1 MTDERRENGK
11 KPETPDKEHFL
22 EAGRAVNTH
31 GVRGEL
37 KIEPWTDSPAFL
49 TRFQRI
55 TVGNT
60 EYAVEKARVHGKFV
74 LVKLEGVDSME
85 TAETMKT
92 QSIYIRREDAHLPSG
107 TVFLADLIGCEV
119 FDLRL
124 NRVIGKLEE
133 LLSLP
138 AGDIYRVVS
147 QQGEVLIPARPEFQ
161 RGAEPEKHR
170 LLVETIPGMGVDEE

>member
-1 MTDERRENGK
+1 MTEERKEIK
-11 KPETPDKEHFL
+11 KPTVTPDKTVFL

-49 TRFQRI
+49 TRFERM

-74 LVKLEGVDSME
+74 LAKLAGVDSVE
-85 TAETMKT
+85 AAEAMKT
-92 QSIYIRREDAHLPSG
+92 QSVYIRREDAHLPSG

-124 NRVIGKLEE
+124 NRVIGKLAE

-147 QQGEVLIPARPEFQ
+147 DEGEVLIPARPEFQ
-161 RGAEPEKHR
+161 RGAEPENHR
-170 LLVETIPGMGVDEE
+170 LLVETIPGMGVGEE

>member
-1 MTDERRENGK
+1 MTEERKENGK
-11 KPETPDKEHFL
+11 ISVSPDKTLFL

-49 TRFQRI
+49 TRFKRM

-74 LVKLEGVDSME
+74 LVKLEGVDSVE
-85 TAETMKT
+85 AAESMKT
-92 QSIYIRREDAHLPSG
+92 QSVYIRREDAHLPSG

-124 NRVIGKLEE
+124 NRVIGRLEE

-147 QQGEVLIPARPEFQ
+147 QEGEVLIPARSEFQ
-161 RGAEPEKHR
+161 RGAEPENRR
-170 LLVETIPGMGVDEE
+170 LLVETIPGMGIGEE